1 MSFEKTGIVEVNHRD
16 ISNMYTGKQTN
27 VSNGILTY
35 DYQTDI
41 FKDYGFN
48 TCTKLSPVSSPS
60 YWNGTKQFMV
70 YSYLLDT
77 NQTDTSAEYAVSL
90 YAYVSTDCD
99 ANFRLVLEHSNLW
112 IQTYTGTTGTL
123 IEDSTKGKVIWVW
136 GRFKPSPN
144 DGKIYLMFY
153 PNPNQVDK
161 FTKGYQLFTGITV
174 YKGTDIIRPVN
185 NNISGTGIIQAT
197 NASVSPNF
205 ITATNYIET

>member
-99 ANFRLVLEHSNLW
+99 ANFRLVLEHSNSW

-185 NNISGTGIIQAT
+185 NNISGTGIIQAI
-197 NASVSPNF
+197 NASVGPNF